1 MGSQY
6 SPSDLSKT
14 LTCDMFGHKLLHSTE
29 KNQITLITLKFEH
42 IYMKSSSLLGVNI
55 ALKMATAIQPS

>member
-1 MGSQY
+1 
-6 SPSDLSKT
+6 
-14 LTCDMFGHKLLHSTE
+14 MFGHKLLHSTE

>member
-29 KNQITLITLKFEH
+29 KNQITLTLKFED
-42 IYMKSSSLLGVNI
+42 IYIYRALQLMEVNI

>member
-29 KNQITLITLKFEH
+29 KNKITLTLKFEH

-55 ALKMATAIQPS
+55 TLKMATAIQPS